1 MFIFL
6 ISIVWGVFA
15 AMLFLNVYF
24 RVKVMKA
31 YRVLVQNRVQFE
43 ASHLF
48 SRKKMEE
55 EIYPKY
61 PQFRQEI
68 EQFVNHIRYSIRMA
82 TVLSVLI
89 SLFAA
94 ILMWY
99 RHE

>member
-1 MFIFL
+1 MFIL
-6 ISIVWGVFA
+6 LLSIVWGVFA

-31 YRVLVQNRVQFE
+31 YRVLVQNRIQFD
-43 ASHLF
+43 AAHLF

-61 PQFRQEI
+61 PQHRQEI
-68 EQFVNHIRYSIRMA
+68 EQFANHIRYSMRMA
-82 TVLSVLI
+82 TLLSVLI